1 MLFFLHF
8 ARGSKPFLRKGNHD
22 SFVPNTKIINIFIGI
37 YSSIIYLKF
46 LRSKHSLRA
55 ASSLVGTIAGS
66 S

>member
-1 MLFFLHF
+1 VDAFF

-22 SFVPNTKIINIFIGI
+22 SFVPNTKTTNISIGI
-37 YSSIIYLKF
+37 YSSMIHLKY
-46 LRSKHSLRA
+46 SLRA